1 MDSEEN
7 ERETSSSQG
16 LINHTA
22 LYPHLAEQQEQPKHV
37 KDFMLR
43 RFFAVR
49 VSICITRL
57 HVRLTFLYN
66 LGGNFSRRPR
76 FPCRSIF

>member
-1 MDSEEN
+1 MDGEEN
-7 ERETSSSQG
+7 EREMSSSQG
-16 LINHTA
+16 LINHSA
-22 LYPHLAEQQEQPKHV
+22 LYPHLTEQREQPKHV

-49 VSICITRL
+49 VSICTVWL

-66 LGGNFSRRPR
+66 LGPNF
-76 FPCRSIF
+76 F